1 MAIDGPLLEKI
12 VTLTSALCL
21 IVIGTLQVC
30 LYLHARTI
38 DATLFKWTSS
48 LWCGLLTTVAS
59 TIAIFQNVGNCVLF
73 RLPVWVTFCVVWTI
87 QWAAWLIN
95 ETAEWWTRETYSRF
109 SPQYDYIYCSSLAFH
124 FIALLS
130 SSFSLQVL
138 YLSTTRWSRYSRQ
151 IHLTSTPSQNMS
163 FSKSWRFQ
171 NAEASTID
179 IDAVDRERNN
189 RICGRYR
196 YRKHRS

>member
-1 MAIDGPLLEKI
+1 MAIDGLLLEKI
-12 VTLTSALCL
+12 VVLTSALCL

-30 LYLHARTI
+30 LYLYARTI
-38 DATLFKWTSS
+38 DATLFKWTTS
-48 LWCGLLTTVAS
+48 LWCGLLTIIAS
-59 TIAIFQNVGNCVLF
+59 TMAILQDVCLLF
-73 RLPVWVTFCVVWTI
+73 RLPIWVTFLVVWTV

-95 ETAEWWTRETYSRF
+95 ETAEWWTREMYSRF

-138 YLSTTRWSRYSRQ
+138 YLSTTRWRRYNRQ

-179 IDAVDRERNN
+179 IDAADRERS